1 MMWVANYKQV
11 QDVSPNNPMQRAG
24 IDNLLGRGR
33 LSVVHRQVCRA
44 RVLNRRRAVADGG
57 R

>member
-1 MMWVANYKQV
+1 
-11 QDVSPNNPMQRAG
+11 MQRAG
-24 IDNLLGRGR
+24 SDKVLGRGR
-33 LSVVHRQVCRA
+33 MIVVREQVCLA